1 MCECL
6 SLYLFKTAREHK
18 KMAKLVAIAI
28 DATRIEMQYR
38 MPREIR
44 LRSSTRCPS
53 AVGAGGVRTDRRGCS
68 CLLRSAVGAVSLLCS
83 AIFVVYLG
91 FTAPTNRRRANR
103 RRNKQWTKLTSAHIQ
118 HQRTRLRKG
127 HAWQGHT
134 LSKGTRGKKKA
145 LCPPP
150 PPNTLIV
157 QKYT

>member
-53 AVGAGGVRTDRRGCS
+53 VSVSFVWKFGPEKRAVVPTLPAS
-68 CLLRSAVGAVSLLCS
+68 CVLMCVCVC
-83 AIFVVYLG
+83 V
-91 FTAPTNRRRANR
+91 
-103 RRNKQWTKLTSAHIQ
+103 
-118 HQRTRLRKG
+118 
-127 HAWQGHT
+127 
-134 LSKGTRGKKKA
+134 
-145 LCPPP
+145 
-150 PPNTLIV
+150 
-157 QKYT
+157 